1 LLTVLV
7 ISLTAAVASV
17 AGGAA
22 AFVREPTTLAM
33 SVALGF
39 ASGVL
44 LGAVTLEMLPRA
56 HELSSLGA
64 TAAGFSAG
72 FLAMWLFDL
81 YVNAGYVAG
90 DRAAEYPQVIARHRR
105 RRPRGDEVAVLAGG
119 TSLEELVEGFAIGT
133 GVVIDPDLGALIAA
147 AIAIDNLSEG
157 LSIGE
162 LVVSK
167 SGRTRAAARRA
178 LGWTALIGVSL
189 VSAAALGWLLLR
201 DADDS
206 VVGILLAG
214 GGGGMLYLTVTA
226 LIPPSEARQYE
237 GSGAL
242 ATGAGLLTILFLTG
256 TA

>member
-7 ISLTAAVASV
+7 ISLTAAAASV
-17 AGGAA
+17 ACGAA

-64 TAAGFSAG
+64 TAGGLAAG

-90 DRAAEYPQVIARHRR
+90 ERAAEYPRVVARHRR

-119 TSLEELVEGFAIGT
+119 TSLEELVEGGRDRH
-133 GVVIDPDLGALIAA
+133 GDDPDLGALIAA
-147 AIAIDNLSEG
+147 AIAVDNLSEG

-162 LVVSK
+162 LWSA
-167 SGRTRAAARRA
+167 RACAREPRPAAR
-178 LGWTALIGVSL
+178 
-189 VSAAALGWLLLR
+189 
-201 DADDS
+201 
-206 VVGILLAG
+206 LAG
-214 GGGGMLYLTVTA
+214 
-226 LIPPSEARQYE
+226 PP
-237 GSGAL
+237 
-242 ATGAGLLTILFLTG
+242 
-256 TA
+256 